1 MEEPLDLTV
10 ATRKRLI
17 HDVTPCGT
25 ADRFMRAL
33 DLIPGSPEVEEMEHR
48 ASHHRLNQTAP
59 ISMAIATIA
68 SLAGEVIGRC
78 ILENQGL
85 EPDPEMV
92 TSYQKVAITASQAVI
107 ANLLDMN
114 LLHIGGEL

>member
-1 MEEPLDLTV
+1 MEPIDLTV
-10 ATRKRLI
+10 ATRKKLI

-25 ADRFMRAL
+25 ADRFMRAMGL
-33 DLIPGSPEVEEMEHR
+33 VPGSPEVEEMEHR
-48 ASHHRLNQTAP
+48 ASHRRLNQTAP
-59 ISMAIATIA
+59 ISNVITTVA

-85 EPDPEMV
+85 EPDPETV
-92 TSYQKVAITASQAVI
+92 ASYQKVARTASQAVI

-114 LLHIGGEL
+114 LLHIGGHL